1 MSAIVYVLAGVLACA
16 IVSVIG
22 WRFYRR
28 RARPVSV
35 KRLSFIKPFP
45 RKLTAEERAAIEHYF
60 HHSQP
65 LTRTTPL
72 SAPEPAAASV
82 PLTPRSDNVYAG
94 THAITRYGLATDAPH
109 KWRYYL
115 DSIEIHLPA
124 QWEQYI
130 AEENHVELIRTDSM
144 PLVISLNGHSLLN
157 DAPSALTPAPAHAAV
172 PNSSMREQGNEQVE
186 LLKVRKETPQ
196 ERAISQPSG
205 QREAA
210 LCSAALLLILLSLLA
225 PIMAQ
230 LWLAALAA
238 LPAALAAWLRF
249 RPTPQ
254 RNRQDVNCLRGIPRR
269 WGLFGESGQ
278 GSISNI
284 SLSSLDLKYPAHWQ
298 PYIARDLDKKTD
310 IDIYVNSQVVRQGRF
325 LSLHDEVTYFPL
337 QRWGGNLMMLCSSL
351 LVLSLLLA
359 YVPLSLPLK
368 LSVTWL
374 QGAQTVPVDS
384 VATLNQAMLR
394 IGDTLSA
401 RGTGMCYV
409 QSDGGRT
416 PFFPFDCSA
425 IYWNNAVPLPM
436 PESDTVDRAE
446 ALLTTVNNQ
455 LHPALDNENKITP
468 GLASAIQK
476 SGMILLDD
484 FSDIVLKTQELCQDD
499 AAPCQRLQAALVNL
513 ANGRD
518 WPTIVKRARA
528 GSLRGINVLLRPVS
542 ADTLEAL
549 VNAATSYYFASETRN
564 ATNALNSP
572 PPGGFLIRSDED
584 KQLVETPP
592 PAINFNDYNGL
603 AQWHELQRL
612 STQLLHTPF
621 NAEGIITNITVDA
634 NGTRHI
640 ALHNEPERV
649 SLWRNVGAT
658 LLLILLLTLAA
669 FNAILLVRRLHNG
682 RRRARDIQRYYD
694 CCFSHEAIAA
704 NGNRVWR
711 D

>member
-1 MSAIVYVLAGVLACA
+1 MSAIVTVLAGVLACA
-16 IVSVIG
+16 VVSVIG
-22 WRFYRR
+22 WRYYRR
-28 RARPVSV
+28 RTRPVSV

-65 LTRTTPL
+65 LARATPL
-72 SAPEPAAASV
+72 SAPEPAAAGAS
-82 PLTPRSDNVYAG
+82 LTPRSDNVYAG

-115 DSIEIHLPA
+115 DNIEIHLPS

-157 DAPSALTPAPAHAAV
+157 DTPSVVVPAPAVV

-196 ERAISQPSG
+196 ERAISRPSG
-205 QREAA
+205 RREAA

-225 PIMAQ
+225 PIVAQ
-230 LWLAALAA
+230 PWLATLAG
-238 LPAALAAWLRF
+238 LPAGLAAWLRF
-249 RPTPQ
+249 RPTPL
-254 RNRQDVNCLRGIPRR
+254 RNRQDIHCLRGIPRR
-269 WGLFGESGQ
+269 WGLFGESDQ

-284 SLSSLDLKYPAHWQ
+284 SLGSLDLRYPAHWQ
-298 PYIARDLDKKTD
+298 QYIARDLDQKTD
-310 IDIYVNSQVVRQGRF
+310 IDIYLSSQVVRQGRY
-325 LSLHDEVTYFPL
+325 LSLHDEVTHFPL
-337 QRWGGNLMMLCSSL
+337 QRWGGNLLMLCSSL
-351 LVLSLLLA
+351 LILSLLLA

-368 LSVTWL
+368 LSVAWL
-374 QGAQTVPVDS
+374 QGAQTVRVDS
-384 VATLNQAMLR
+384 VAALNQATLR

-409 QSDGGRT
+409 QSDNGRT
-416 PFFPFDCSA
+416 PFLPFDCSA

-446 ALLTTVNNQ
+446 SLLTAVNNQ

-528 GSLRGINVLLRPVS
+528 GSLKGINVLLRPVS

-572 PPGGFLIRSDED
+572 PPGGFLIRSDEE
-584 KQLVETPP
+584 KQLVQTPP
-592 PAINFNDYNGL
+592 PAVNFNDYTGL

-669 FNAILLVRRLHNG
+669 LNAVLLVRRLHNG

-694 CCFSHEAIAA
+694 NCFSHDAMGLS
-704 NGNRVWR
+704 GNRLWR
-711 D
+711 G